1 MVGIQTRRVLVY
13 LMGITAVSSVAVM
26 GMRVHRDGC
35 LPRTHAE
42 LSSLKTV
49 RLEKVDI
56 ARVNLLCAE
65 GLPGAENLNVE
76 ECLIT
81 LDEWAELVRANEEKY
96 SLQFFQEPKR
106 YDHSLAKFKVV
117 NLGLTLKND
126 LHCGY
131 DTTLIESGAMNDV
144 RSIRFFKSSESLFLH
159 GFVESRMGSC
169 TSLPVLMVAIG
180 RRCGYPLHLVSCK
193 GHLFCRWDDGVE
205 RFNIET
211 ACPGVDMK
219 PDEYYTQ
226 WPHPASEQEIET
238 EKYLKNLSR
247 EEVFAVFSRIR
258 ATCLEENGRY
268 EEAAEAYT
276 AALPAFPES
285 MYLKAY
291 LRDVTRKQ
299 GVKL

>member
-1 MVGIQTRRVLVY
+1 MLRKKHVIVCTATLAAIIVPVIVLLVTVVSRRDNVPRNYNDL
-13 LMGITAVSSVAVM
+13 IVM
-26 GMRVHRDGC
+26 PV
-35 LPRTHAE
+35 E
-42 LSSLKTV
+42 QLK
-49 RLEKVDI
+49 EVDI
-56 ARVNLLCAE
+56 ARLNLLCAV

-76 ECLIT
+76 GCLII
-81 LDEWAELVRANEEKY
+81 LDEWAEMVRMNESRY
-96 SLQFFQEPKR
+96 SLQFFQEPQR

-126 LHCGY
+126 LNCGY
-131 DTTLIESGAMNDV
+131 EKSLVESGAMEEIQ
-144 RSIRFFKSSESLFLH
+144 STRFFKSSSDLFLH
-159 GFVESRMGSC
+159 GFVETRTGSC
-169 TSLPVLMVAIG
+169 SSLPVLMVAIG
-180 RRCGYPLHLVSCK
+180 RRCGYPLHLVACK

-226 WPHPASEQEIET
+226 WPHPAGEQEIEA
-238 EKYLKNLSR
+238 EKYLINLSR
-247 EEVFAVFSRIR
+247 EEEFAVFSRIR

-268 EEAAEAYT
+268 EEAAEAYA

-285 MYLKAY
+285 KYLKAY
-291 LRDVTRKQ
+291 LREVTRKQ